1 MPRIYPDMQRD
12 QRSRQTIFCH
22 GGYEM
27 RSHSE
32 TRWAS
37 IMDVLGVRWLYEPRV
52 IDTRH
57 GWYLPDFY
65 LPACGVFVEVKG
77 PAPVLEEIEKA
88 HDAEEA
94 TGCPVIF
101 AHGDPEMDH
110 GQLLGGLLT
119 YYGKNQYMDFST
131 VELGALIRKY
141 CDLHT
146 YAAFLTAG
154 DRRERPNA
162 TSVSETINEVVASWM
177 DRNAIEDWKRQLH
190 RPLNEAKNLECGQHS
205 LAEWFVGVFSASIAR
220 KRAEMIKEEYA
231 A

>member
-1 MPRIYPDMQRD
+1 MHRIHPDMQRGE
-12 QRSRQTIFCH
+12 RRRQTIFRH

-27 RSHSE
+27 RSNSE

-77 PAPVLEEIEKA
+77 PTPVLEEIEKA
-88 HDAEEA
+88 QDTEEA

-101 AHGDPEMDH
+101 AHGDPEMLH
-110 GQLLGGLLT
+110 GELFHGLLT
-119 YYGKNQYMDFST
+119 YYGKKRAMDFPT
-131 VELGALIRKY
+131 AEMGALVRRFY
-141 CDLHT
+141 DLHT

-154 DRRERPNA
+154 DRRERPDVTTMSDA
-162 TSVSETINEVVASWM
+162 LNELFASWM
-177 DRNAIEDWKRQLH
+177 DRNATEDWKRQLH
-190 RPLNEAKNLECGQHS
+190 RPLNEVKSQAHGQNS
-205 LAEWFVGVFSASIAR
+205 LAEWFVGAFATFVAK
-220 KRAEMIKEEYA
+220 KRAEMTEKECA